1 MNSSQIQTPGDVID
15 RLGGTVAV
23 AKLMGTDP
31 RAVSNWRVRGL
42 PPETFHAMDGLLR
55 AKGLHA
61 PPSLWRQREATS
73 R

>member
-1 MNSSQIQTPGDVID
+1 MNSSLIKTATDVID

-61 PPSLWRQREATS
+61 PPALWRQREAAGE
-73 R
+73 